1 VHDGIRILWAIFLL
15 IKQER
20 PLAFFSVVCAIL
32 VTASIVLDLPLV
44 ISYFQTGSATPA
56 QRLPTAVLGTG
67 MMLLGFL
74 SLACG
79 LILDTV
85 TRGRIEMKR
94 INYLS
99 LQAPG
104 GHRGSRPQAWG
115 AASR

>member
-1 VHDGIRILWAIFLL
+1 MCHPGYGFDCFGF
-15 IKQER
+15 
-20 PLAFFSVVCAIL
+20 
-32 VTASIVLDLPLV
+32 TLV

-56 QRLPTAVLGTG
+56 QRLPTAVPGTG

-94 INYLS
+94 LHYLS
-99 LQAPG
+99 L
-104 GHRGSRPQAWG
+104 RGQPNDNEIP
-115 AASR
+115 